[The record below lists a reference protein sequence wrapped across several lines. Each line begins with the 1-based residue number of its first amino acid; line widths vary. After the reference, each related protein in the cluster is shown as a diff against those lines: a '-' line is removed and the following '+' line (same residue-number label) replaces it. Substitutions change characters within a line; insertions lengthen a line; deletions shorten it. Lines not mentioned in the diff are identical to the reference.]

1 MMPTPLEALL
11 VYTVVAFCAL
21 YSIWMFL
28 PARLKQRAA
37 QALMAKFTRLQN
49 SRILRSAAQQT
60 AGCGSGCSTCGSSQ
74 AAAPGQPVQ
83 EHKVRWTLGRRPPP
97 R

>member
-1 MMPTPLEALL
+1 MPTPLEALL

-21 YSIWMFL
+21 YSVWMFL
-28 PARLKQRAA
+28 PVRLKQRAA
-37 QALMAKFTRLQN
+37 RALMAKFTRLQN
-49 SRILRSAAQQT
+49 SRTLQSVAQPSE
-60 AGCGSGCSTCGSSQ
+60 GCGSGCSTCGSNQ

-83 EHKVRWTLGRRPPP
+83 EHKVRWTQKRRSPP

>member
-1 MMPTPLEALL
+1 MMPLPLEALL

-37 QALMAKFTRLQN
+37 RALMAKFTRLQN
-49 SRILRSAAQQT
+49 FRILRSAAQEPS
-60 AGCGSGCSTCGSSQ
+60 GCGSGCGTCSSSQ
-74 AAAPGQPVQ
+74 AAPGQPGQ
-83 EHKVRWTLGRRPPP
+83 EHKVRWVPGRRHKG
-97 R
+97 

>member
-1 MMPTPLEALL
+1 MMPLPLEALL

-21 YSIWMFL
+21 YSVWLFL

-37 QALMAKFTRLQN
+37 RALMAKFTRLQA
-49 SRILRSAAQQT
+49 SRTLQTLAQPP
-60 AGCGSGCSTCGSSQ
+60 SGCSSGCRTCSSSQ

-83 EHKVRWTLGRRPPP
+83 EHKVRWTPGRQPPG
-97 R
+97 